1 MADKAEQKAVVITEV
16 TKTVTKDGVVKV
28 RTVRHKLKPG
38 QDPMQWDMERRWRQ
52 RKRKPL

>member
-1 MADKAEQKAVVITEV
+1 MADKAVVITEV

-38 QDPMQWDMERRWRQ
+38 QDPMQWEMERRWRQ